1 MHPESSTP
9 LTLGAWVPHGRS
21 PRPGPSSLR
30 DALQQLGSDV
40 SVVLADG
47 RLAAADEGSIRLGAR
62 PASGEYPLVGWAP
75 PLLPESLGAARF
87 RAEHRLRY
95 AYVVGA
101 MANTIASEE
110 LVEASARAGLLAFF
124 GAAGASLPR
133 IEAAIDRLEASIPG
147 LPYGFNLIHSPGEP
161 EVEAATVQLYLDRGI
176 RVVSASAYLGLTL
189 PVVRFRLTGI
199 SAGPDGAVLA
209 PNKILAKVSRPEVAR
224 HFLEPAPARF
234 IEELVHRGEL
244 SAAQAELASRL
255 PMADD
260 ITAEADSGGHTD
272 RRPLVV
278 LLPELIALRDR
289 IAAERGY
296 PVAPRVG
303 AAGGIATP
311 ASAAAAFGMGAA
323 YIVTGSVNQACV
335 ESGSSD
341 LVRAMLAEAGPA
353 DVGMAPAADMFEL
366 GVELQVLTRG
376 TMFAVR
382 ARKLYE
388 LYRRCGSVDEIPA
401 ADREALESTYFRTS
415 LDEAWADCERYWA
428 DRDPA
433 QIERATTDPKHKLAL
448 LFRSYLG
455 LSSRWA
461 NAGVEDRRLDYQ
473 VWCGPSMGAFNAWS
487 QGSPL
492 ATPGA
497 RGVVAIAQNLLAG
510 AAVIARSSALRT
522 QGVPVPAE
530 VEDWTPL
537 EADRIEAF
545 LQTQASASATGVE
558 TLTASATAA
567 ASPVEM
573 MKDADDAIAIVGI
586 GCRFPKADDVTA
598 LWRNLRTGVD
608 SVTDV
613 PEGYWTLDDY
623 QDDDPKATDRTY
635 ARRGAFLEP
644 YDFDP
649 TEFGIPPN
657 TLEAT
662 DTCQLLSLVAAK
674 AALQDAGYDPDG
686 EWDRSQ
692 TSVIL
697 GITGTQELVISLGAR
712 LGHPHW
718 WRALREAGIDD
729 AKASEVVEGIGR
741 SYVQWQESSF
751 PGLLGNVV
759 AGRIANRFDLGGTNC
774 VTDAACASS
783 LAALHLAT
791 MELMTGRCGMVVCGG
806 ADTLNDIFMHMCFS
820 KTPALSATGD
830 ARPFSDDADGTILGE
845 GIGMLVLKRL
855 SDAERDGDKV
865 YAVMRGVGTSSDGR
879 AKSIY
884 APRPSGQAR
893 ALRDALDVAG
903 VDARTIELVEAHGT
917 GTRAGDLCEFTA
929 LNEVYRDASEDVGW
943 CALGSIKSQIGH
955 TKAAA
960 GAAGLIKGAL
970 ALHHKVLPGTLKVG
984 TPSSKLDLASS
995 PFYLA
1000 TETRPWVA
1008 SPDHPRRAGISSFG
1022 FGGSDYHVVL
1032 EEHRPHRT
1040 DPAWDGAVEL
1050 VALHGTSA
1058 PELLAALSGLTELP
1072 LAHLAQRSR
1081 RTFLRDAPHR
1091 LVLVVTDGD
1100 LAATVATARTG
1111 LEADPDGSWSRPGVH
1126 HGVGPADGGLALLFP
1141 GQGSQYVGM
1150 GAELAEIFPELL
1162 EALSAEPALAKR
1174 ILPAPTL
1181 DEAQRASRV
1190 ATLTATDTAQPA
1202 LGLIEAAMFELLGR
1216 FGVRPDATA
1225 GHSYGEL
1232 VALHAAGRLTRR
1244 ELMAMSQERGRLM
1257 AGDGTDRGTMLAV
1270 LAPLKDIE
1278 ALVADH
1284 PLDVVLANR
1293 NTPTQG
1299 VLSGSRAAIAVAE
1312 SACAEVGLR
1321 TRRIEVAAAFHS
1333 PLVADARDGFATALE
1348 AASFGPGLVD
1358 VYGCA
1363 TAAPYPAEA
1372 TQARALLADQLV
1384 SPVRFVEL
1392 VEGLYAAGIRTFI
1405 EVGPKAALTGMV
1417 GRILRDRDH
1426 TAAATDAGGG
1436 RRALQDFAG
1445 VLARL
1450 AAAGRDV
1457 DLRPWQDLALPPVRT
1472 PRMVVPMT
1480 GANLRG
1486 TPRSAPLIAAPRN
1499 LPAAP
1504 PRPASAPVRASAPH
1518 SPESA
1523 MSSSDRPVQTA
1534 PIAAAAP
1541 TPADPSVL
1549 GQALATAQHTLV
1561 ALQSMQ
1567 QQTAAIH
1574 QQFLQGQQA
1583 AQQSLQ
1589 QLIAGQQRLVEQ
1601 ALGGDPAALAIPAFA
1616 AAAPVAPPAYAAPA
1630 PAPAFAASLAAT
1642 VAAATVAAPSAAPS
1656 AVAPA
1661 VSPTSAPA
1669 PRPTPVAAAPAVAL
1683 VPTLLT
1689 VVSESTGYPVDMID
1703 LDMDMESDLGIDS
1716 IKRVEI
1722 LSLFTDRM
1730 PGVRQV
1736 EPEQLGKLRTL
1747 REVADFV
1754 GGGTADGVAVAAP
1767 AAAPPAPGPTPTAE
1781 VVPTLIT
1788 VVAESTGYPEDM
1800 IDLDMDMESDL
1811 GIDSIK
1817 RVEIL
1822 SLFTER
1828 MPNAPQVEPEELS
1841 KLRTL
1846 RQVAEF
1852 VGGPAAEAPAAEATP
1867 APASAPASAP
1877 EEGPLADARPVRW
1890 EVRARLAGP
1899 LRSGS
1904 PALKDVWV
1912 VDDGTPLS
1920 AALATALNGR
1930 LVNRSESNG
1939 GLPDGP
1945 CGVLVLTPAADAPAT
1960 ALKEAFA
1967 LVRALAAR
1975 LRDSGGALVGVTTR
1989 DGRFGLGG
1997 SPWSDPVSGGL
2008 FGLIK
2013 TAAREWPEIRALAL
2027 DVDPTL
2033 APATAA
2039 AAIAGELSDPTGAV
2053 EVGLGTHGRT
2063 LLDLVRG
2070 DLPRGATAD
2079 WSGGTV
2085 VVTGGARGV
2094 TAGCA
2099 AALADRTGVSL
2110 LLLGRSPAPEAEPSW
2125 LVDATTEAE
2134 VKRALLANAFA
2145 ETRPSPRALGEA
2157 CKRALADR
2165 EIRATL
2171 ARLAAT
2177 GSRALYRS
2185 VDVRDAA
2192 AVTAAVEEAR
2202 TELGPIVGVVH
2213 GAGVLRDRTIEDKT
2227 AEQFDAVFD
2236 TKVTG
2241 LAALQAAVA
2250 QDPLRFFACFTS
2262 VSGRFGRR
2270 GQVDYAMA
2278 NEVLA
2283 AAMAHGAATTPGTRF
2298 AALDWGPW
2306 EGGMVTPALKREF
2319 QREGIGLIGLEA
2331 GAQHFVDEVLATRAA
2346 SESLI
2351 GVGLAE
2357 SVTEATPASTT
2368 EQLDLD
2374 PATHLY
2380 LSDHQLAGSP
2390 VVPMAMMLEWF
2401 AAAAKR
2407 AAPGRE
2413 VLSVE
2418 GLQVLQGIVLDA
2430 GPVGAAVALADDGE
2444 GRFHAELHD
2453 SEGRVRARATVL
2465 VGSREPAPVA
2475 RIPEDALTAY
2485 SLSVDES
2492 YSRRLFHG
2500 GRFRAIEQ
2508 IAGMSDVSMD
2518 ADLKAAPSP
2527 SEWILGE
2534 RGEWTTDP
2542 LAVDGAL
2549 QSMILWCWEQRGSP
2563 CLPNRV
2569 GRFVQFRDR
2578 WPASGVRGHFS
2589 VHAGEGANVDF
2600 DVDLVDNADGTLV
2613 ARMEGVRCTVSDS
2626 LVPAFGKAATA

>member
-1 MHPESSTP
+1 M
-9 LTLGAWVPHGRS
+9 
-21 PRPGPSSLR
+21 
-30 DALQQLGSDV
+30 
-40 SVVLADG
+40 VLADG
-47 RLAAADEGSIRLGAR
+47 RLAAADEGSVKLGAR
-62 PASGEYPLVGWAP
+62 PTAGEYPLVGWAP
-75 PLLPESLGAARF
+75 PLLPESLGDASF
-87 RAEHRLRY
+87 RAEHRLQY

-124 GAAGASLPR
+124 GAAGSSLPR
-133 IEAAIDRLEASIPG
+133 IEAAIDRLQASLG
-147 LPYGFNLIHSPGEP
+147 DLPYGFNLIHSPGEP

-176 RVVSASAYLGLTL
+176 RIVSASAYLGLTL

-199 SAGPDGAVLA
+199 SAGPDGTVLA

-224 HFLEPAPARF
+224 HFLEPAPQRF
-234 IEELVHRGEL
+234 IDELVSRGEL
-244 SAAQAELASRL
+244 TAAQSELAARL

-272 RRPLVV
+272 RRPLLV

-296 PVAPRVG
+296 ATAPRVG

-323 YIVTGSVNQACV
+323 YVVTGSVNQACV

-341 LVRAMLAEAGPA
+341 IVRAMLAEAGPA

-388 LYRRCGSVDEIPA
+388 IYKACDSVDDIPA
-401 ADREALESTYFRTS
+401 ADHEALESKYFRAT
-415 LDEAWADCERYWA
+415 LEEAWAECERYWA
-428 DRDPA
+428 DRDAA
-433 QIERATTDPKHKLAL
+433 QIERAATDGKHKLAL

-461 NAGVEDRRLDYQ
+461 NAGVTDRRLDYQ
-473 VWCGPSMGAFNAWS
+473 VWCGPSMGGFNAWTT
-487 QGSPL
+487 GSPL
-492 ATPGA
+492 ADPAA
-497 RGVVAIAQNLLAG
+497 RGVAAIAQNILAG
-510 AAVIARSSALRT
+510 AAVLARAAALRT

-530 VEDWTPL
+530 AEEWTPL
-537 EADRIEAF
+537 AAGRIDAY
-545 LQTQASASATGVE
+545 
-558 TLTASATAA
+558 LTAQAA
-567 ASPVEM
+567 AAAPSDEPETERTAPAPTFVS

-586 GCRFPKADDVTA
+586 GCRFPKAGDVTD

-608 SVTDV
+608 AVSDV
-613 PEGYWTLDDY
+613 PEGYWSLDDY

-686 EWDRSQ
+686 EWDRSK

-783 LAALHLAT
+783 LAALHLGV
-791 MELMTGRCGMVVCGG
+791 MELITHRSGMVVCGG

-830 ARPFSDDADGTILGE
+830 ARPFADNADGTILGE
-845 GIGMLVLKRL
+845 GIGMVVLKRL
-855 SDAERDGDKV
+855 ADAERDGDTV

-903 VDARTIELVEAHGT
+903 VSARSIELVEAHGT

-929 LNEVYRDASEDVGW
+929 LNEVYRDASDEIGW

-970 ALHHKVLPGTLKVG
+970 ALHHKVLPATLKVE

-995 PFYLA
+995 PFYLS

-1032 EEHRPHRT
+1032 EEYRPHRT

-1050 VALHGTSA
+1050 VPLHGASA
-1058 PELLAALSGLTELP
+1058 SELSAALDGLGELP
-1072 LAHLAQRSR
+1072 LAHAAQRAR
-1081 RTFLRDAPHR
+1081 RSFRTDAPHR
-1091 LVLVVTDGD
+1091 LVLVVVGGD
-1100 LAATVATARTG
+1100 LDASVASARTG
-1111 LEADPDGSWSRPGVH
+1111 LAAEPSAAWSRPGVH
-1126 HGVGPADGGLALLFP
+1126 HGVGAADGGLGLLFP

-1150 GAELAEIFPELL
+1150 GAELSTLFPELL
-1162 EALSAEPALAKR
+1162 EALSAEPELAAR
-1174 ILPAPTL
+1174 IVPPPTFDA
-1181 DEAQRASRV
+1181 DERA
-1190 ATLTATDTAQPA
+1190 AAAAALTATDTAQPA
-1202 LGLIEAAMFELLGR
+1202 LGLVEAAMFELLGR
-1216 FGVRPDATA
+1216 FGVRADATA

-1232 VALHAAGRLTRR
+1232 VALHAAGRLDRR
-1244 ELMAMSQERGRLM
+1244 ELMTLSRERGRLM
-1257 AGDGTDRGTMLAV
+1257 AGDGSDRGTMLAV
-1270 LAPLKDIE
+1270 LAPLADIE
-1278 ALVADH
+1278 AVLADGT
-1284 PLDVVLANR
+1284 LDVVLANR
-1293 NTPTQG
+1293 NTPQQG
-1299 VLSGSRAAIAVAE
+1299 VLSGSRDAIDAAEA
-1312 SACAEVGLR
+1312 ACADAGLR
-1321 TRRIEVAAAFHS
+1321 TRRLDVAAAFHS
-1333 PLVADARDGFATALE
+1333 KLVADARDGLAAALE
-1348 AASFGPGLVD
+1348 SASFGPGLVD
-1358 VYGCA
+1358 VHACA
-1363 TAAPYPAEA
+1363 SAAPYPAEPA
-1372 TQARALLADQLV
+1372 AARTLLADQLA

-1392 VEGLYAAGIRTFI
+1392 IEGMHAAGVRTFV

-1417 GRILRDRDH
+1417 GRILGDRDH
-1426 TAAATDAGGG
+1426 AAYATDASLG
-1436 RRALQDFAG
+1436 RRGLQDFAD

-1450 AAAGRDV
+1450 AAEGRDV
-1457 DLRPWQDLALPPVRT
+1457 DLRPWQDLALRPVRT
-1472 PRMVVPMT
+1472 PRMVVPLT
-1480 GANLRG
+1480 GANLKGKQR
-1486 TPRSAPLIAAPRN
+1486 PALPIAAPRN

-1504 PRPASAPVRASAPH
+1504 PLPASAPLSAPPRVLAPH
-1518 SPESA
+1518 SPEPA
-1523 MSSSDRPVQTA
+1523 MSSSDRPV
-1534 PIAAAAP
+1534 PP
-1541 TPADPSVL
+1541 TLPAVAVPAPADASVL
-1549 GQALATAQHTLV
+1549 GQALATAQHTLL

-1567 QQTAAIH
+1567 QQTASIH

-1601 ALGGDPAALAIPAFA
+1601 ALGGDPAAIAMPTF
-1616 AAAPVAPPAYAAPA
+1616 VAPPAAPAYVPPAAPTSA
-1630 PAPAFAASLAAT
+1630 APVPAP
-1642 VAAATVAAPSAAPS
+1642 VAAP
-1656 AVAPA
+1656 V
-1661 VSPTSAPA
+1661 PTPA
-1669 PRPTPVAAAPAVAL
+1669 PVVSTTPAPAVAPTPAPAAPTVQL

-1736 EPEQLGKLRTL
+1736 EPEALGKLRTL
-1747 REVADFV
+1747 REVAEFV
-1754 GGGTADGVAVAAP
+1754 GGGDVDESP
-1767 AAAPPAPGPTPTAE
+1767 AAVPAPPASATPAAPSAG

-1788 VVAESTGYPEDM
+1788 VVSESTGYPEDM

-1846 RQVAEF
+1846 RQVAQF
-1852 VGGPAAEAPAAEATP
+1852 VGRAGDEAPAAP
-1867 APASAPASAP
+1867 PASAPAPAAEPAP
-1877 EEGPLADARPVRW
+1877 VPAVRPERW
-1890 EVRARLAGP
+1890 DVRARAAGS
-1899 LRSGS
+1899 LRSGPS
-1904 PALKDVWV
+1904 TLKDVWV
-1912 VDDGTPLS
+1912 VDDGTE
-1920 AALATALNGR
+1920 LAEAISTTLNGR

-1945 CGVLVLTPAADAPAT
+1945 CGALVLTSASADPEQ

-1975 LRDSGGALVGVTTR
+1975 LRDCGGALVGVTTR

-1997 SPWSDPVSGGL
+1997 SGWSDPVQGGL

-2013 TAAREWPEIRALAL
+2013 TAAQEWPEVRALA
-2027 DVDPTL
+2027 VDIDPDL
-2033 APATAA
+2033 APADAA
-2039 AAIAGELSDPTGAV
+2039 AALAGELADSGGAV
-2053 EVGLGTHGRT
+2053 EVGLAADGRW
-2063 LLDLVRG
+2063 LLDLVRAN
-2070 DLPRGATAD
+2070 LPTEAAAD
-2079 WSGGTV
+2079 WSGGTA

-2099 AALADRTGVSL
+2099 AALAERTGVSL
-2110 LLLGRSPAPEAEPSW
+2110 LLLGRSPAPEAEPAY
-2125 LVDATTEAE
+2125 LTDATTEAE
-2134 VKRALLANAFA
+2134 VKRALLAHAFA
-2145 ETRPSPRALGEA
+2145 DSRPSPRALGEA

-2165 EIRATL
+2165 EIRGTL
-2171 ARLAAT
+2171 ARLEAA
-2177 GSRALYRS
+2177 GSRVLYRS
-2185 VDVRDAA
+2185 VDVRDPA
-2192 AVTAAVEEAR
+2192 AVTAAVDEAR
-2202 TELGPIVGVVH
+2202 SELGPIVGVVH
-2213 GAGVLRDRTIEDKT
+2213 GAGVLRDRTIVDKT

-2236 TKVTG
+2236 TKVAG
-2241 LAALQAAVA
+2241 LAALQAATA
-2250 QDPLRFFACFTS
+2250 SDTLRFFACFTS

-2283 AAMAHGAATTPGTRF
+2283 AAMAHGAAAHPDTRF

-2319 QREGIGLIGLEA
+2319 QREGIGLIGIEA
-2331 GAQHFVDEVLATRAA
+2331 GAQHFVDEILATGAA

-2357 SVTEATPASTT
+2357 SVSEAAPASTT
-2368 EQLDLD
+2368 EQLELD

-2380 LSDHQLAGSP
+2380 LSDHQLSGSP

-2413 VLSVE
+2413 VLAVE
-2418 GLQVLQGIVLDA
+2418 GLQVLQGIVLDH
-2430 GPVGAAVALADDGE
+2430 GPIGAAVALAADGE
-2444 GRFHAELHD
+2444 GRFNAELHD
-2453 SEGRVRARATVL
+2453 SDGRVRARATVL
-2465 VGSREPAPVA
+2465 VGDRQPAPDA
-2475 RIPEDALTAY
+2475 RVTNGGLTAY

-2500 GRFRAIEQ
+2500 RRFRAIEQ
-2508 IAGMSDVSMD
+2508 IGGMSDSSMD
-2518 ADLKAAPSP
+2518 ADLKAAPKP
-2527 SEWILGE
+2527 SEWIIGE
-2534 RGEWTTDP
+2534 RGDWTTDP

-2578 WPASGVRGHFS
+2578 WPAAGVRGHFTVS
-2589 VHAGEGANVDF
+2589 AGEGANVDF

-2613 ARMEGVRCTVSDS
+2613 ARMEGVRCTVSES
-2626 LVPAFGKAATA
+2626 LVPAFGNDAATA